1 MYSLRQHFEAIGL
14 GNHGGSVLHG
24 FFGLGEAPET
34 LSLREQMA
42 RVRRDNVLHLNIIR
56 LAFDTVVPRAP
67 LERKVDK
74 AVHRARQIFDQT
86 GIGVA
91 RVSHYIIEDAFAGLY
106 PDIGSDGEA
115 DDLCDAYSVDNDGID
130 MFMVLTY
137 AGNRVGSSQSPGSCD
152 KDGKDSGVVVEVT
165 QGNAEL
171 TAKAFSHEL
180 VHYLGYDDHSSDPKN
195 LMSNSQD
202 GLELTSG
209 QIEDIVDHC
218 MLTRT
223 FLAGT

>member
-1 MYSLRQHFEAIGL
+1 MHSLRQHFEAIGL

-34 LSLREQMA
+34 LSLRQQME
-42 RVRRDNVLHLNIIR
+42 RVRRDNVMHLNVIR
-56 LAFDTVVPRAP
+56 VAFDTVFPRAP
-67 LERKVDK
+67 LERKVDM
-74 AVHRARQIFDQT
+74 AVHRSRQIFDQA

-91 RVSHYIIEDAFAGLY
+91 RVSHYMIEDAFAGLY

-130 MFMVLTY
+130 VFMVLTY
-137 AGNRVGSSQSPGSCD
+137 AGNRVGSSHSPGSCD
-152 KDGKDSGVVVEVT
+152 KDGKDSGVVIEVT
-165 QGNAEL
+165 QGSRNL

-180 VHYLGYDDHSSDPKN
+180 AHYLGYDDHSSDENN
-195 LMSNSQD
+195 LMSSSEN

-209 QIEDIVDHC
+209 QIDDIDDHC